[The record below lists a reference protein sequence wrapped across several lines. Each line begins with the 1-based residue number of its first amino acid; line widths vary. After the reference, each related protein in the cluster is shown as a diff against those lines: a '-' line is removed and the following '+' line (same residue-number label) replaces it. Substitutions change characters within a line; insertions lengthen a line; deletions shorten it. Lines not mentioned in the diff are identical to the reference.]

1 ETILDLLPYS
11 VARWVEGGWEALK
24 QVGRLFNTTTVKDSM
39 GRPVLLFRNEWN
51 CQQLEGDH
59 PELKLTA
66 IAPVFS
72 HQQTIET

>member
-1 ETILDLLPYS
+1 
-11 VARWVEGGWEALK
+11 
-24 QVGRLFNTTTVKDSM
+24 M

>member
-1 ETILDLLPYS
+1 
-11 VARWVEGGWEALK
+11 
-24 QVGRLFNTTTVKDSM
+24 VGRLFNTTTVKDSM

-59 PELKLTA
+59 PELKLSA

-72 HQQTIET
+72 HQQSAES